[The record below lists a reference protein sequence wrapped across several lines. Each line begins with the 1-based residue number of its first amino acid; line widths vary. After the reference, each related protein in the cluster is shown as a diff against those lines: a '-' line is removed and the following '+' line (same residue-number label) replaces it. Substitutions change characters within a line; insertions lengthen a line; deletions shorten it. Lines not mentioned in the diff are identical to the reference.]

1 MKNPVLLSN
10 ERVAI
15 PGVGG
20 NIPPTPKPNL
30 IYPLV
35 VKDMKFANGMFGA
48 CICVV
53 ALLGTAIGGF
63 VLNIEEDTRTVTN
76 YNYVADVSGLFS
88 YSDAPEYVSYNP
100 STNYVGYSLGGVT
113 YTPATTINNYRYVI
127 ENGGTDTDSITVT
140 DSSSFPADYGN
151 FQFGYSDQDVVQQPD
166 VRFLWDGSINFG
178 TASTIF
184 GNSSNAHVSS
194 VGTPIED
201 SKVHITK
208 LTNVLNEL
216 NNNMAL
222 YMSVTVDVA
231 YDTTYPV
238 LFYAGGWSTTEVSSY
253 GGYFNAYHTT
263 MNESNSMPDKLEVNI
278 ASYMVNA
285 YRDNVLIWS
294 ATADNVGVLAWY
306 STQSNGLNSV
316 SCSATL
322 SATFIEYPTY
332 GYMQP
337 SAGVTAVYDRT
348 TNDYA
353 TWSNGYDNSV
363 IDIKIVKNG
372 DLPTPQ
378 QLRFLL
384 GGTRYVDITRD
395 ASDWTVIWH
404 LGSPAT
410 IEGED
415 NIGNWLAIQMRIDAV
430 SGRIIF
436 TPTNDVDLTTTVEP
450 NGYSFTAEN
459 VLTRGTIQDFQVK
472 TDTNSLKFQVT
483 DTSVFLNTYST
494 VMVNPTLE
502 ISDYFPSYGNYRL
515 NFYSF
520 ALLGDS
526 ITINGQVCPIN
537 KDDGTITF
545 ENVAG
550 FSFTKKLENLYI
562 TVNVNARTHLSFV
575 NDNTTYD
582 LGDTVDTTVSFDGM
596 WFFTTGLYKMSVG
609 SETYWNW
616 NLDGFQLNGGE
627 CLIIFL
633 GIIALGV
640 LIYTVYNRG
649 KLGFLDWL
657 VIIFVVFI
665 GSCMLGF

>member
-1 MKNPVLLSN
+1 
-10 ERVAI
+10 
-15 PGVGG
+15 
-20 NIPPTPKPNL
+20 
-30 IYPLV
+30 
-35 VKDMKFANGMFGA
+35 MFGA
-48 CICVV
+48 CICVI

-113 YTPATTINNYRYVI
+113 YTPTTTINNYRYVI

-140 DSSSFPADYGN
+140 DSSSFPADYGSFN
-151 FQFGYSDQDVVQQPD
+151 GSLA
-166 VRFLWDGSINFG
+166 RFLWDGSINFG
-178 TASTIF
+178 TPYTPQIYGHDVNGF
-184 GNSSNAHVSS
+184 FSSM
-194 VGTPIED
+194 D
-201 SKVHITK
+201 SKPHITQ
-208 LTNVLNEL
+208 LTNVLNSF
-216 NNNMAL
+216 N
-222 YMSVTVDVA
+222 VDLTSYIRA
-231 YDTTYPV
+231 TIDITYNSTYPV
-238 LFYAGGWSTTEVSSY
+238 MFYTGGWETVNVSNTNY
-253 GGYFNAYHTT
+253 YFASVPL
-263 MNESNSMPDKLEVNI
+263 NESNTMPAKLDIEL
-278 ASYMVNA
+278 ASNLVTA
-285 YRDNVLIWS
+285 YRNDVAIWT
-294 ATADNVGVLAWY
+294 ATADSVGVCAWY
-306 STQSNGLNSV
+306 VARENSSINPVTCSITLNG
-316 SCSATL
+316 
-322 SATFIEYPTY
+322 TFTESPTY

-372 DLPTPQ
+372 DLSTPQ

-395 ASDWTVIWH
+395 ASDWTAIWH

-526 ITINGQVCPIN
+526 MTINGQVCPIN
-537 KDDGTITF
+537 KDNGTITF

-562 TVNVNARTHLSFV
+562 TVNVNAKTHLTFV

-582 LGDTVDTTVSFDGM
+582 LGETTDTTVSFEGM
-596 WFFTTGLYKMSVG
+596 WFFTTGLYNMSVG
-609 SETYWNW
+609 NETYWNW

-657 VIIFVVFI
+657 VIIFAVFI